1 MKKIVSV
8 LFLSPAYA
16 QGPAKWGQ
24 LPVEAPCEI
33 GGVATIQG
41 FECIF
46 INLVRVLT
54 PLVGLLLFVM
64 LVIGS
69 FKYLTSGGD
78 PKKTQAAQQTLTFAI
93 LGLVLFLGIWF
104 ILQAI
109 KLITGVDVTQF
120 RIPGPND

>member
-1 MKKIVSV
+1 MNLISV
-8 LFLSPAYA
+8 VYA
-16 QGPAKWGQ
+16 QQPQEWGQ
-24 LPVEAPCEI
+24 INPNCLS
-33 GGVATIQG
+33 GDVATIQG

-54 PLVGLLLFVM
+54 PLVGLLLFIV

-109 KLITGVDVTQF
+109 KAITGVDVTIF
-120 RIPGPND
+120 TIPGPND